1 MKSAVA
7 DFMKEFT
14 MKIFITGGT
23 GFVGRSLTTRLLE
36 VGHELTILT
45 RSLRNVHPLPPGA
58 SYLEGDPTKEGAWQE
73 SLAEHDATINLAGAS
88 IFRRWTD
95 AAKQVMRESRILTTS
110 HIVEALTARR
120 PKQTRL
126 LSASAIGYYGFHEDE
141 ALDEQS
147 PPGEGFLADL
157 AGEWESAAL
166 KARESGVRVVLTR
179 FGVVLGE
186 GGGAL
191 EKMIPLFKWW
201 LGSPLGSG
209 KQWFSWIHRQDLVN
223 AFAFLLEHDEI
234 SGPVNCTAPRP
245 VRNEEMTKIL
255 GEVLGKPTFMP
266 AVPGFVLGAVLGE
279 FGSMILK
286 GQKVLP
292 KKLKDS
298 GFPFRF
304 PELKG
309 ALEDLLARSR

>member
-1 MKSAVA
+1 
-7 DFMKEFT
+7 

-23 GFVGRSLTTRLLE
+23 GFVGRSLTARLLE
-36 VGHELTILT
+36 SGHELTILT
-45 RSLRNVHPLPPGA
+45 RSLRHAKPLPPRA

-73 SLAEHDATINLAGAS
+73 SITRHDGVVNLAGAS

-95 AAKQVMRESRILTTS
+95 AAKQVMRESRILTTT
-110 HIVEALTARR
+110 HIVEALKARGTN
-120 PKQTRL
+120 QTHL
-126 LSASAIGYYGFHEDE
+126 LSASAVGYYGFQEDE
-141 ALDEQS
+141 ALDEQNAA
-147 PPGEGFLADL
+147 GKGFLADL

-166 KARESGVRVVLTR
+166 EARESGVRVVLTR

-201 LGSPLGSG
+201 LGSPLGNG
-209 KQWFSWIHRQDLVN
+209 KQWFSWIHRQDLAN
-223 AFAFLLEHDEI
+223 ALAFLLEHDNMD
-234 SGPVNCTAPRP
+234 GPVNCTAPRP

-266 AVPGFVLGAVLGE
+266 AVPGFVLSAVLGE
-279 FGSMILK
+279 FGSILLK

-292 KKLKDS
+292 KKLMDA
-298 GFPFRF
+298 GFSFRF
-304 PELKG
+304 PELRG
-309 ALEDLLARSR
+309 ALEDLLAHSP

>member
-1 MKSAVA
+1 MKSALA
-7 DFMKEFT
+7 DFMKEVT

-23 GFVGRSLTTRLLE
+23 GFVGRALSARLLE
-36 VGHELTILT
+36 GGHELTILT
-45 RSLRNVHPLPPGA
+45 RSLRHARPLPPGA

-73 SLAEHDATINLAGAS
+73 SIAQHDGVINLAGAS

-95 AAKQVMRESRILTTS
+95 AAKQVMRESRILTTN
-110 HIVEALTARR
+110 HVVEALKARR
-120 PKQTRL
+120 PKQTHL

-141 ALDEQS
+141 ALDENS
-147 PPGEGFLADL
+147 PPGMDFLADL

-166 KARESGVRVVLTR
+166 EARESGVRVVLTR

-209 KQWFSWIHRQDLVN
+209 KQWFSWIHRQDL
-223 AFAFLLEHDEI
+223 AGALAFLLEHHEI
-234 SGPVNCTAPRP
+234 HGPVNCTAPQP
-245 VRNEEMTKIL
+245 IRNEEMTKIL

-266 AVPGFVLGAVLGE
+266 AVPSLVLGAVLGE
-279 FGSMILK
+279 FGSILLK

-292 KKLKDS
+292 KKLMDS

-304 PELKG
+304 PELRS
-309 ALEDLLARSR
+309 ALEDLLGSGF

>member
-1 MKSAVA
+1 
-7 DFMKEFT
+7 

-23 GFVGRSLTTRLLE
+23 GFVGRALTARLLE
-36 VGHELTILT
+36 GGHELTLLT
-45 RSLRNVHPLPPGA
+45 RSLHHARPLPPGA
-58 SYLEGDPTKEGAWQE
+58 SYLEGDPTKQGAWQE
-73 SLAEHDATINLAGAS
+73 SIAQHDAVINLAGAS

-95 AAKQVMRESRILTTS
+95 TAKQVMRESRILTTN
-110 HIVEALTARR
+110 HIVEALKARR
-120 PKQTRL
+120 PMQIHL

-141 ALDEQS
+141 ALDENS
-147 PPGEGFLADL
+147 PPGNDFLADL
-157 AGEWESAAL
+157 ARDWESAAL
-166 KARESGVRVVLTR
+166 KARESGVRVVPTR

-191 EKMIPLFKWW
+191 EKLIPLFKRW

-209 KQWFSWIHRQDLVN
+209 KQWFSWIHRQDL
-223 AFAFLLEHDEI
+223 ASALAFLLEHQEI
-234 SGPVNCTAPRP
+234 DGPVNCTAPQP

-266 AVPGFVLGAVLGE
+266 AVPGFVLHAVLGE
-279 FGSMILK
+279 FGSMLLK

-292 KKLKDS
+292 KNLMDS

-304 PELKG
+304 PELRG
-309 ALEDLLARSR
+309 ALEDLLGSTR